1 MDIKDARFTS
11 IEQVTGR
18 YLNQGSSY
26 APERSAETSFEE
38 ILRKKVDLKTPGAQE
53 TGVAD
58 LRFSKHAA
66 QRLSDRN
73 ISLSQEQLDRLQKG
87 ARLCGDKGIKES
99 LVIMDEYA
107 FIVNTQKNT
116 VITAME
122 QGNEGENIFTNID
135 GAVLV

>member
-1 MDIKDARFTS
+1 MDIKEARFTS

-18 YLNQGSSY
+18 YLNQGSSHV
-26 APERSAETSFEE
+26 PEINAEASFEE
-38 ILRKKVDLKTPGAQE
+38 ILRKKVGLNESKTQGTEA
-53 TGVAD
+53 AD
-58 LRFSKHAA
+58 LRFSKHAV

-122 QGNEGENIFTNID
+122 QGNNGENIFTNID

>member
-1 MDIKDARFTS
+1 MDIKKARFTS
-11 IEQVTGR
+11 IEQVTGQ
-18 YLNQGSSY
+18 YLNQGISHT
-26 APERSAETSFEE
+26 PERGIENSFEE
-38 ILRKKVDLKTPGAQE
+38 ILRKKVDSASPTAVTDGS
-53 TGVAD
+53 

-73 ISLSQEQLDRLQKG
+73 ISLSSEQLDRLEKG
-87 ARLCGDKGIKES
+87 ARLCMDKGIKES

-107 FIVNTQKNT
+107 FIVNTSKNT

-122 QGNEGENIFTNID
+122 QGIEGENVFTNID

>member
-1 MDIKDARFTS
+1 MDIKEARFTS
-11 IEQVTGR
+11 IEQITGQ
-18 YLNQGSSY
+18 YLNQSPY
-26 APERSAETSFEE
+26 RTPERGEEASFEE
-38 ILRKKVDLKTPGAQE
+38 ILRKKVDLSDAE
-53 TGVAD
+53 AAEE

-87 ARLCGDKGIKES
+87 ARLCGDKGIRES

-107 FIVNTQKNT
+107 FIVNTSKNT

-122 QGNEGENIFTNID
+122 QGIEGENIFTNID

>member
-18 YLNQGSSY
+18 YLNQGSLY
-26 APERSAETSFEE
+26 APERSVETSFEE
-38 ILRKKVDLKTPGAQE
+38 ILRKKVDLNTPGAQE
-53 TGVAD
+53 TGFAD

>member
-18 YLNQGSSY
+18 YLNQNPLY
-26 APERSAETSFEE
+26 APEQSAETSFEE
-38 ILRKKVDLKTPGAQE
+38 ILRKKVDLTDPKTQG
-53 TGVAD
+53 TAD

-73 ISLSQEQLDRLQKG
+73 ISLSKEQLDRLQKG

>member
-1 MDIKDARFTS
+1 MDIKEARFTS

-18 YLNQGSSY
+18 YLNQNPSY
-26 APERSAETSFEE
+26 APEQSVETSFEE
-38 ILRKKVDLKTPGAQE
+38 ILRKKVDLTSPKTQG
-53 TGVAD
+53 TAD

-73 ISLSQEQLDRLQKG
+73 ISLSEEQLDRLQKG